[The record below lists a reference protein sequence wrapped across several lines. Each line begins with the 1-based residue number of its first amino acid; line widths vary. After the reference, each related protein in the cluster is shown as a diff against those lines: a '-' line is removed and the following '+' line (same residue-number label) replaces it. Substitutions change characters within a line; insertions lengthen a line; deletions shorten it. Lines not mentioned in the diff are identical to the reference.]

1 MNKYTKSR
9 KSYLQIIVTNNY
21 YGHERYVLSFG
32 ENEKIKK
39 IRKDLLTN
47 NSYKYYGH
55 ERYVLSFGENL
66 LIRRGIGERG

>member
-1 MNKYTKSR
+1 MLLTNY
-9 KSYLQIIVTNNY
+9 SYKY
-21 YGHERYVLSFG
+21 YGHERYFLSFG

-55 ERYVLSFGENL
+55 ERYVLSFGENV
-66 LIRRGIGERG
+66 LIGRGIGREGKRG